1 MAFITIAPP
10 SQPAHPH
17 TPETSSVSGQP
28 GVAGPP
34 RAAGMTTADPASAG
48 RLRTGPARVLKLR
61 SVPSHVLLIALAAT
75 SIFPVYWMF
84 VTAFRP
90 SSDALSV
97 NPLPGPLS
105 LENFQYVLTTIPIA
119 GMLANTFGMALTLAA
134 SQLLVAIL
142 ASYGFARWD
151 FAGKKALY
159 LLFVGSW
166 LVPFQVTMI
175 PNYLL
180 ISQLGLLN
188 TITGVVL
195 PQLCSAFAV
204 MMLRQH
210 LEAFPQDLL
219 DAAQMDGRSSWRSLW
234 EVVVPNLR
242 PALAALG
249 IMLFISAWNEYL
261 WPSLI
266 MQKSDAL
273 IQVGIRAFL
282 GAEGNNWGAIMAASS
297 LACLPIFLIYIFLQR
312 YVVDAFIRSG
322 LK

>member
-10 SQPAHPH
+10 A
-17 TPETSSVSGQP
+17 QP
-28 GVAGPP
+28 GSLDGALAGPAGVSEP
-34 RAAGMTTADPASAG
+34 TTAPAAGRRHLRFAAL
-48 RLRTGPARVLKLR
+48 RLA
-61 SVPSHVLLIALAAT
+61 PSHALLIALALV
-75 SIFPVYWMF
+75 SIFPIYWMF

-90 SSDALSV
+90 SSDALST
-97 NPLPGPLS
+97 NPFPGPLS
-105 LENFQYVLTTIPIA
+105 LENFQYVLKTIPIA
-119 GMLANTFGMALTLAA
+119 GMLANTFGMALTLAL

-151 FAGKKALY
+151 FLGKKALY

-180 ISQLGLLN
+180 VSQLGLLN
-188 TITGVVL
+188 TVTGVVL

-210 LEAFPQDLL
+210 LEAFPKDLL
-219 DAAQMDGRSSWRSLW
+219 DASQMDGRSSWRTLW

-273 IQVGIRAFL
+273 IQVGIRGFL

-312 YVVDAFIRSG
+312 YVVDAFVRSG

>member
-1 MAFITIAPP
+1 MAFVTVAAP
-10 SQPAHPH
+10 SQPGSALL
-17 TPETSSVSGQP
+17 TPAPGSHAEGSGEQL
-28 GVAGPP
+28 
-34 RAAGMTTADPASAG
+34 SAG
-48 RLRTGPARVLKLR
+48 GAVRRRALRIRALR
-61 SVPSHVLLIALAAT
+61 IRALGMAPSHLLLVVLAVT
-75 SIFPVYWMF
+75 SVFPIYWMF

-90 SSDALSV
+90 SAEALSA
-97 NPLPGPLS
+97 NPWPGPLS
-105 LENFQYVLTTIPIA
+105 LENFVHVWEALPVG
-119 GMLANTFGMALTLAA
+119 GMLANTFAMSLALAVA
-134 SQLLVAIL
+134 QLLVAIL

-180 ISQLGLLN
+180 ISQMGLLN

-210 LEAFPQDLL
+210 LEAFPAELL
-219 DAAQMDGRSSWRSLW
+219 DAAQMDGRSSWRTLW

-242 PALAALG
+242 PALSALG

-273 IQVGIRAFL
+273 IQVGIRGFL
-282 GAEGNNWGAIMAASS
+282 GAEGNDWGAIMAASA

-312 YVVDAFIRSG
+312 YVVDAFVRSG

>member
-1 MAFITIAPP
+1 M
-10 SQPAHPH
+10 
-17 TPETSSVSGQP
+17 
-28 GVAGPP
+28 
-34 RAAGMTTADPASAG
+34 
-48 RLRTGPARVLKLR
+48 RLGSLR
-61 SVPSHVLLIALAAT
+61 LVPSHVLLIALAIV
-75 SIFPVYWMF
+75 SIFPIYWMF

-90 SSDALSV
+90 PSDALSTD
-97 NPLPGPLS
+97 PLPGPLS
-105 LENFQYVLTTIPIA
+105 LENFQYVLKTIPIA
-119 GMLANTFGMALTLAA
+119 GMLANTFGMALTLAV

-151 FAGKKALY
+151 FVGKKALY

-180 ISQLGLLN
+180 VSQMGLLN
-188 TITGVVL
+188 TITGVVI

-210 LEAFPQDLL
+210 LEAFPKDLL
-219 DAAQMDGRSSWRSLW
+219 DASQMDGRSSWRTLW

-273 IQVGIRAFL
+273 IQVGIRGFL

-312 YVVDAFIRSG
+312 YVVDAFVRSG

>member
-10 SQPAHPH
+10 AQPAN
-17 TPETSSVSGQP
+17 
-28 GVAGPP
+28 
-34 RAAGMTTADPASAG
+34 AAGSPRRGEGQTDRGPQGRPPAPAGAVRRLAAWSTA
-48 RLRTGPARVLKLR
+48 
-61 SVPSHVLLIALAAT
+61 PSHALLVVLAFI
-75 SIFPVYWMF
+75 SIFPIYWMF

-90 SSDALSV
+90 ASDALST
-97 NPLPGPLS
+97 NPLPGPFS
-105 LENFQYVLTTIPIA
+105 LENFSYVLQTIPIA
-119 GMLANTFGMALTLAA
+119 GMLGNTFAMSFALAA

-151 FAGKKALY
+151 FLGKKALY

-180 ISQLGLLN
+180 VSQMGLLN

-210 LEAFPQDLL
+210 LEAFPKDLL
-219 DAAQMDGRSSWRSLW
+219 DASQMDGRTSWRTLW

-242 PALAALG
+242 PALAALA

-273 IQVGIRAFL
+273 IQVGIRGFL
-282 GAEGNNWGAIMAASS
+282 GAEGNNWGAIMAASA

-312 YVVDAFIRSG
+312 YVVDAFVRSG

>member
-1 MAFITIAPP
+1 MAFVTIAPP
-10 SQPAHPH
+10 AQPGPLRASSANPAVGSQPTVRKLPRWVAW
-17 TPETSSVSGQP
+17 SV
-28 GVAGPP
+28 
-34 RAAGMTTADPASAG
+34 
-48 RLRTGPARVLKLR
+48 
-61 SVPSHVLLIALAAT
+61 VPSHALLIVLAMA

-90 SSDALSV
+90 AADSLSS
-97 NPLPGPLS
+97 NPLPGPVS
-105 LENFQYVLTTIPIA
+105 LENFQYVLNTIPLA
-119 GMLANTFGMALTLAA
+119 GMMANTFGMALTLSVA
-134 SQLLVAIL
+134 QLLVAIL
-142 ASYGFARWD
+142 ASYGFARWS
-151 FAGKKALY
+151 FAGKKVLY

-180 ISQLGLLN
+180 VSQMGLLN
-188 TITGVVL
+188 TVTGVVL

-210 LEAFPQDLL
+210 LEAFPKDLL
-219 DAAQMDGRSSWRSLW
+219 DASQMDGRSSWRTLW
-234 EVVVPNLR
+234 EVVIPNLR

-273 IQVGIRAFL
+273 VQVGIRGFL
-282 GAEGNNWGAIMAASS
+282 GAEGNNWGAVMAASA

-312 YVVDAFIRSG
+312 YVVDAFVRSG